1 MTKKRGKLKRRKKLR
16 KAYFDL
22 HNLDVEKIG
31 AELVELHHIVEFNE
45 FYRLGRFVDELGN
58 VILISQEKH
67 KITIDDRNEIKRY
80 RLRINEEQTKL
91 ILSDINEKNGL
102 ELTIG
107 KDVHINKELI
117 PYLLS
122 YNQFLLR
129 KIGWQNES
137 KESTK

>member
-31 AELVELHHIVEFNE
+31 VELVELHHIVEFNE

-58 VILISQEKH
+58 VILLKKDFHVTGTVQDKNKKYELGVN
-67 KITIDDRNEIKRY
+67 DD
-80 RLRINEEQTKL
+80 QTKL
-91 ILSDINEKNGL
+91 ILTDKSNNVL

-129 KIGWQNES
+129 KIGW
-137 KESTK
+137 

>member
-1 MTKKRGKLKRRKKLR
+1 MTKKRGKLKRRRKLR

-22 HNLDVEKIG
+22 HNLDVEKIE
-31 AELVELHHIVEFNE
+31 AESVELHHIVEFNE

-58 VILISQEKH
+58 VILLKKDVHVTGTVQDKNKKYELGVN
-67 KITIDDRNEIKRY
+67 DD
-80 RLRINEEQTKL
+80 QTKL
-91 ILSDINEKNGL
+91 ILTDKSNNVL

-107 KDVHINKELI
+107 EDVHINKELI

-129 KIGWQNES
+129 KIHW
-137 KESTK
+137 